1 MIKIKKNVLFN
12 ITNEYP
18 TFSKSLKKIADYILS
33 NTAQPQYLSIHQLA
47 EICDVSE
54 SSVFRLCQ
62 ILGFNGYKEFK
73 YALAEAN
80 SATLTDGGIDA
91 YAEILPEDSF
101 GEMAKKLQILGFN
114 GYKEF
119 KYALAEANSATLT
132 DGGID
137 AYAEILPEDSFGE
150 MAKKLFAYNVASI
163 NQTLQLIDKEAYC
176 QAAKHLKAAKHVIL
190 PEDSFGEMAKKLF
203 AYNVASINQTLQLID
218 KEAYCQAAKHLKAAK
233 HVYCF
238 GQGASGIMAQELWGR
253 FITVSSNFSYIT
265 DPHLQTIVTANCDK
279 DDVIVLFSYSGAT
292 QDGPRLLSEAK
303 IRGAKTI
310 LITHYRKSF
319 ASEFADIILLC
330 GSRET
335 PKQTGSIAAKMAQLF
350 VIDLLFNEFYRLNPI
365 EAEEAIKRTS
375 VAMET
380 KLLHENSKK

>member
-1 MIKIKKNVLFN
+1 VIKIKKNVLFH

-91 YAEILPEDSF
+91 YAE
-101 GEMAKKLQILGFN
+101 
-114 GYKEF
+114 
-119 KYALAEANSATLT
+119 
-132 DGGID
+132 
-137 AYAEILPEDSFGE
+137 
-150 MAKKLFAYNVASI
+150 
-163 NQTLQLIDKEAYC
+163 
-176 QAAKHLKAAKHVIL
+176 IL

-350 VIDLLFNEFYRLNPI
+350 VIDLLFNEFYRLDPI